1 MTRNTV
7 FLLNDVS
14 NSQSHS
20 EWAVWLGDKGHCT
33 AMGYTSDCFGHKLLF
48 PVSLRAI
55 LNRHKD
61 PERRWKQDTPNVNSQ
76 GDKQVADGNLCL
88 RQNLEWH
95 REPAQWHQVTLL
107 NLCLP
112 LPAPPSAVLTLC
124 LGRCSGGWQ
133 TQHLI
138 PCPDTAAQELWW
150 RSGKG
155 GILHLDPNPNWYSP
169 CRIPE

>member
-95 REPAQWHQVTLL
+95 REPAQWHCDTKWPCWTCAS
-107 NLCLP
+107 LCQLHHQQFW
-112 LPAPPSAVLTLC
+112 PSALADALVGDRHSTSYPALTQLIRNC
-124 LGRCSGGWQ
+124 GGDQ
-133 TQHLI
+133 AREEFCI
-138 PCPDTAAQELWW
+138 
-150 RSGKG
+150 
-155 GILHLDPNPNWYSP
+155 
-169 CRIPE
+169 